1 MATTASRRGTPLT
14 LTAAVL
20 ALLLGLTAC
29 ASGDSGNDAGDG
41 AAEAPAAREDADN
54 GGDTAGDSG
63 GATPDVLAF
72 ETQTVDGAAFSG
84 ADLAGEPTVLWFWAP
99 WCTICRG
106 EAAGVAEAAARHSGD
121 VAFIGVAGL
130 GEVEAMRGFVSD
142 TGTGELTHLV
152 DEDGS
157 IWSGFGVASQPAF
170 AFVSSDGA
178 FETVQG
184 TLSDGDLDA
193 QVDLISDG
201 S

>member
-14 LTAAVL
+14 LTAALL

-29 ASGDSGNDAGDG
+29 ASGDAENGAGDG
-41 AAEAPAAREDADN
+41 TAEAPAAQEGAED
-54 GGDTAGDSG
+54 GGDAAGDSG
-63 GATPDVLAF
+63 GETPDALAF
-72 ETQTVDGAAFSG
+72 ETRTVDGDAFAG

-121 VAFIGVAGL
+121 VEFIGVAGL

-170 AFVSSDGA
+170 AFVSADGTFA
-178 FETVQG
+178 TVQG
-184 TLSDGDLDA
+184 TLSDDDLDA
-193 QVDLISDG
+193 QVDLIADG

>member
-1 MATTASRRGTPLT
+1 MATTASRRGTPPT
-14 LTAAVL
+14 LTAALL

-29 ASGDSGNDAGDG
+29 ASGGAGNGADDG
-41 AAEAPAAREDADN
+41 TAEAPAAQEDAQD
-54 GGDTAGDSG
+54 GGDTG
-63 GATPDVLAF
+63 GATPDALAF
-72 ETQTVDGAAFSG
+72 ETRTVDGAAFSG

-121 VAFIGVAGL
+121 VGFVGVAGL

-157 IWSGFGVASQPAF
+157 IWSGFGVVSQPAF
-170 AFVSSDGA
+170 AFVSADGT

-184 TLSDGDLDA
+184 ALSDDDLDA
-193 QVDLISDG
+193 RVDLIADG